1 MTLHRQ
7 IFRKF
12 IRRFEKRMFLRK
24 INSLT
29 PNLKLHKRLWI
40 KVLIQNENKFILL
53 NLKIIKIKI

>member
-40 KVLIQNENKFILL
+40 KVLIQNENKFI
-53 NLKIIKIKI
+53 